1 MGGRLFEAMK
11 HCHWRVAALGFATI
25 FLIVPIASATTAQQ
39 YAQAPAPVDPLPP
52 SPIEISENPGKA
64 TQNKSD
70 EERRAAC
77 GRHRSAK
84 GKAIGGPSDA
94 AILDQAIEID
104 CPN

>member
-1 MGGRLFEAMK
+1 MK
-11 HCHWRVAALGFATI
+11 HCHWRAAALGFAAI
-25 FLIVPIASATTAQQ
+25 ILILPLASATAAQQ
-39 YAQAPAPVDPLPP
+39 YAQAPAAVDPLPP
-52 SPIEISENPGKA
+52 SPIEISENSGKA

-84 GKAIGGPSDA
+84 AKAIGGPSDA
-94 AILDQAIEID
+94 AILDHAIEID